1 MEDNTTKPCQIKTN
15 RTPLTIETYDLYDPH
30 TQQQQK
36 MSLAHDLIAHVQAEA
51 EEGDAKAVVDAV
63 DAFCWSHPVMNVG
76 DVKGAIL
83 DDILAR
89 VAPDIVV
96 ELGMFWG
103 YSATRMASATPS
115 HVPIIS
121 IEPSRERAA
130 IAHQIFAHAG
140 IQDRITWLEG
150 TGCDMIP
157 QLSRVIQDLV
167 ASSKTPSANDDGSGN
182 EAGAD
187 EDGTGPKILFF
198 FDHIKTEYV
207 TDLQLAER
215 EGLLPPGSVVVA
227 DNVIYPGAPEFLEYV
242 RSSEDWDTEFFPSW
256 LEYSTDIP
264 DGLEVCIRK

>member
-1 MEDNTTKPCQIKTN
+1 
-15 RTPLTIETYDLYDPH
+15 
-30 TQQQQK
+30 
-36 MSLAHDLIAHVQAEA
+36 MSLAQDLVAYVQSQAD
-51 EEGDAKAVVDAV
+51 EGDAKAVVDAV

-103 YSATRMASATPS
+103 YSATRMASATPP

-121 IEPSRERAA
+121 IEPSKERAA

-157 QLSRVIQDLV
+157 HLPRVIQDAV
-167 ASSKTPSANDDGSGN
+167 AQTKNQGEGGGEDDG
-182 EAGAD
+182 AGSP
-187 EDGTGPKILFF
+187 PKILFF
-198 FDHIKTEYV
+198 FDHIKTEHV

-227 DNVIYPGAPEFLEYV
+227 DNVIYPGAPEFLDYV
-242 RSSEDWDTEFFPSW
+242 RGSDEWDTEFFPSW

-264 DGLEVCIRK
+264 DGLEVCVRK